1 MIGYAT
7 VGTNDLQRA
16 MAFYDAL
23 FGSVG
28 ISRLLELPHL
38 AGWGVSWSKPMF
50 GVVKPFDGRPAS
62 PGNGAMIA
70 MGQRTREK
78 VRRLHSK
85 AIEMG
90 GTDEGAV
97 PMAARPSMPPMCA
110 IWMGTSCASTAS
122 GRGRTRLAPAS
133 PARTPCV
140 KRQRFHTGR
149 ILRAKFRVLV
159 LTVRHADHQ

>member
-78 VRRLHSK
+78 VRRHRRGRAWRARCRWQPGLLCRLCARSGWQQ
-85 AIEMG
+85 AVLLLRRAG
-90 GTDEGAV
+90 G
-97 PMAARPSMPPMCA
+97 
-110 IWMGTSCASTAS
+110 
-122 GRGRTRLAPAS
+122 GRGR
-133 PARTPCV
+133 
-140 KRQRFHTGR
+140 RQRVPPGR
-149 ILRAKFRVLV
+149 RALNASVSTRAEFCGPSSACLC
-159 LTVRHADHQ
+159 

>member
-90 GTDEGAV
+90 GTDEGEPGVRGADGSQAFY
-97 PMAARPSMPPMCA
+97 AAYVRDLDGNKLCFY
-110 IWMGTSCASTAS
+110 CV
-122 GRGRTRLAPAS
+122 GRGEDEAGAS
-133 PARTPCV
+133 ESRPEAMR
-140 KRQRFHTGR
+140 
-149 ILRAKFRVLV
+149 
-159 LTVRHADHQ
+159 